1 MGDPPLRFTVH
12 VQCPAP
18 GAFRTFTEEIGSWW
32 PVRSQFTRDPVVR
45 VLLEGR
51 TGGRVAERSPSGEI
65 ADWGRVLTWEPPARV
80 AFTWHP
86 EGGEATEVEV
96 QFIPEGSGATR
107 VELEHRGWER
117 LGAEAV
123 EQRDSCRQGW
133 PSALARYSGAA
144 LRQLV

>member
-1 MGDPPLRFTVH
+1 MGDPPLRF
-12 VQCPAP
+12 
-18 GAFRTFTEEIGSWW
+18 I
-32 PVRSQFTRDPVVR
+32 VR

-51 TGGRVAERSPSGEI
+51 AGGRIAERSPTGEI
-65 ADWGRVLTWEPPARV
+65 ADWGRVLTWEPPGRV

-117 LGAEAV
+117 LGPAAGERRAP
-123 EQRDSCRQGW
+123 RQHRG
-133 PSALARYSGAA
+133 SRAAARHSGA
-144 LRQLV
+144 